1 MELNFKLQRNEEL
14 RLQKL
19 VNKMTRR
26 HNRHHIVE
34 DMIEVRKAKKIAVNE
49 KNKYYNYQKV
59 PAKRSN
65 LAKWYASSTLKK
77 KMDRII
83 RRFKTKVLS

>member
-34 DMIEVRKAKKIAVNE
+34 DMIEVRKAKKIAVSVQIKGPTKGTN
-49 KNKYYNYQKV
+49 
-59 PAKRSN
+59 
-65 LAKWYASSTLKK
+65 SSTAA
-77 KMDRII
+77 IVP
-83 RRFKTKVLS
+83 KTKA